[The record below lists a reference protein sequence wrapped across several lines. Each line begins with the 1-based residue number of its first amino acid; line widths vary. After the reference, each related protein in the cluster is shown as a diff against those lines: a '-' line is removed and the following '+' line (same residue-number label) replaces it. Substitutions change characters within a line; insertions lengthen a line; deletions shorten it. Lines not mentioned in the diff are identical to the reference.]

1 MAKNKLIP
9 LLVLGAMA
17 VVSVLGFA
25 TYRTVQAQSPTPTV
39 PPAGMH
45 MGFKGGA
52 SDQDLATA
60 LGITVDKLQA
70 AYKAANT
77 EALKQAVS
85 KGLITQAQ
93 ADQLAARQGFPG
105 RVGFGRG
112 FNSSEIDYDAILAN
126 SLGITVD
133 TLKAGYQQAF
143 TTSIDNALKAGTI
156 TQQQAD
162 LAKGKY
168 ALSTSSKFLAALQ
181 SAYEAA
187 IKQAV
192 TDGLITQSQADQILA
207 QKSGTAGPGMMR
219 GFGGFGDFGSPG
231 RHSKSGRFGGQGT
244 APSAPSAPSAPAAP
258 TATPSTSNG
267 L

>member
-1 MAKNKLIP
+1 MTKTKLIP
-9 LLVLGAMA
+9 LLVLGALA

-25 TYRTVQAQSPTPTV
+25 TYRTVQAQSPTPTAPV
-39 PPAGMH
+39 APAAGTH
-45 MGFKGGA
+45 MEFKGGT

-60 LGITVDKLQA
+60 LGITVEKLQA
-70 AYKAANT
+70 AYKAANA

-93 ADQLAARQGFPG
+93 ADQLAARAGANGRMGFE
-105 RVGFGRG
+105 RG
-112 FNSSEIDYDAILAN
+112 FNPSEIDYDAILAN

-133 TLKAGYQQAF
+133 QLKAGYHQVF

-192 TDGLITQSQADQILA
+192 TDGLITQGQADQILA
-207 QKSGTAGPGMMR
+207 QKSATAGAGMMR
-219 GFGGFGDFGSPG
+219 GFGGFGDFGGPG
-231 RHSKSGRFGGQGT
+231 RHGKSGRFGGQGT
-244 APSAPSAPSAPAAP
+244 APIAPNAPAA
-258 TATPSTSNG
+258 TPSASNG